1 VVAFVFSASNST
13 MRSTSAKWAAL
24 LESVHSHVQQLS
36 DAGSEPFFRGHTDA
50 RLKLIPTFGWTGY
63 EEVYESIFYAD
74 FQAYA
79 ASLVP
84 TGDSWDMLALMRQHG
99 LPTRLLDWT
108 QSFAVSLYFATS
120 TMRDMPAAVWILDP
134 YALNKAAVRDEA
146 IWMPQ
151 HDFPHSYFDYFLA
164 DKRKKFP
171 APVLAIYPPKSTKRL
186 FAQRGVFTIHADL
199 NRPLE
204 EIYPQC
210 LKKIVIEPAL
220 MPEARRFLQLAGV
233 NEFALF
239 PDLDGL
245 ARWLK
250 QMHAPGK
257 RQAGR
262 SSNQPRGRAAQRH
275 GTRKRAA

>member
-1 VVAFVFSASNST
+1 MRDMST
-13 MRSTSAKWAAL
+13 EWAAL
-24 LESVHSHVQQLS
+24 LDRVHAHVSRLRE
-36 DAGSEPFFRGHTDA
+36 AGSEPFFRGHTDA

-63 EEVYESIFYAD
+63 EQDYESIFYAD

-84 TGDSWDMLALMRQHG
+84 AGDSWDMLALMRQHG

-108 QSFAVSLYFATS
+108 QSFAVALYFAVSGT
-120 TMRDMPAAVWILDP
+120 RQAPAAIWILDP
-134 YALNKAAVRDEA
+134 YALNQAAVRDEA

-151 HDFPHSYFDYFLA
+151 HDFPYSYFDYFLA
-164 DKRKKFP
+164 ARRKKFP
-171 APVLAIYPPKSTKRL
+171 APVLAIYPPKSTSRL

-199 NRPLE
+199 ERPLE
-204 EIYPQC
+204 EIYPEC
-210 LKKIVIEPAL
+210 LKKIVIEPEL
-220 MPEARRFLQLAGV
+220 RREAHRFLDLAGI

-250 QMHAPGK
+250 QVHA
-257 RQAGR
+257 
-262 SSNQPRGRAAQRH
+262 RGRQPGRRSPTSEHRH

>member
-1 VVAFVFSASNST
+1 
-13 MRSTSAKWAAL
+13 MRTASAKWAAL
-24 LESVHSHVQQLS
+24 LESVHAHVERLRDS
-36 DAGSEPFFRGHTDA
+36 GSEPFFRGHIDA

-63 EEVYESIFYAD
+63 EDVYESIFYAD

-79 ASLVP
+79 ASLIP
-84 TGDSWDMLALMRQHG
+84 TSDSWDMLALMRQHG

-108 QSFAVSLYFATS
+108 QSFAVSLYFAVS
-120 TMRDMPAAVWILDP
+120 GMKNLPGAVWILDP
-134 YALNKAAVRDEA
+134 YALNQAAVGDEA

-151 HDFPHSYFDYFLA
+151 HDFPHSYFDYFVA
-164 DKRKKFP
+164 EKRHKFP
-171 APVLAIYPPKSTKRL
+171 APVLAIYPPKNTTRM

-199 NRPLE
+199 TRPLE
-204 EIYPQC
+204 EIYPKC
-210 LKKIVIEPAL
+210 LKKIEIEPAL
-220 MPEARRFLQLAGV
+220 LPEATRFLQLAGV

-250 QMHAPGK
+250 QMHPPGK
-257 RQAGR
+257 RQTGR
-262 SSNQPRGRAAQRH
+262 RSTDHRRTPHRH

>member
-1 VVAFVFSASNST
+1 
-13 MRSTSAKWAAL
+13 MRSTSTKWAAL
-24 LESVHSHVQQLS
+24 LDTVHEHVQKLR

-50 RLKLIPTFGWTGY
+50 RLELTPTFGWTGY
-63 EEVYESIFYAD
+63 EKEYESIFYAD

-84 TGDSWDMLALMRQHG
+84 TSDSWDMLALMRQHG

-108 QSFAVSLYFATS
+108 QSFAVALYFAVS
-120 TMRDMPAAVWILDP
+120 GMRQSPAAVWILDP
-134 YALNKAAVRDEA
+134 YALNKAAVGDEA

-151 HDFPHSYFDYFLA
+151 FDFPHTYFDYFLA

-171 APVLAIYPPKSTKRL
+171 APVLAIYPPKNTTRL
-186 FAQRGVFTIHADL
+186 FAQRGVFTIHGDL
-199 NRPLE
+199 DRPLE
-204 EIYPQC
+204 AIYPQS

-220 MPEARRFLQLAGV
+220 QPEARRFLQLAGI

-250 QMHAPGK
+250 HEHPPGRRQTGRRSSPS
-257 RQAGR
+257 RQA
-262 SSNQPRGRAAQRH
+262 PHRH